1 MRRPPPKHGEK
12 RMWRAGCLC
21 PACRA
26 AATEDQAPGGRAAL
40 EPISAARGGDD
51 KFPL

>member
-26 AATEDQAPGGRAAL
+26 AATEDQAPRRPRRPGAYFGR
-40 EPISAARGGDD
+40 SRRG
-51 KFPL
+51 